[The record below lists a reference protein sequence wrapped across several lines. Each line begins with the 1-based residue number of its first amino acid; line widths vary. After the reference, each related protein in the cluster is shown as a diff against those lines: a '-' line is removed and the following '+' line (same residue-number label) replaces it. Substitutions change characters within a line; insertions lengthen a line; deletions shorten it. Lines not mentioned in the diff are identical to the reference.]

1 MEGMSATTAEL
12 GSNPGS
18 TGQFVTNGINLFQ
31 EAKLPGTN
39 VVNVDAYM
47 EPF

>member
-1 MEGMSATTAEL
+1 MDVMSATTAEL
-12 GSNPGS
+12 GSNPDS
-18 TGQFVTNGINLFQ
+18 TVKFVTNGINLFQ
-31 EAKLPGTN
+31 EAKLPGTD